1 MTTGKKKEGK
11 PYKDLD
17 YFYSVREEQVN
28 KPKIKLIDVISSH
41 IVYSSF

>member
-1 MTTGKKKEGK
+1 MTTGKKRESK